1 MSSKQR
7 GGGRGRPGPA
17 AGGPLTAYRFRL
29 AARVLRPLPL
39 ALLITCSGVSP
50 LRNLATVGRDPY
62 AVFVADDPGGRPDLF
77 AVRADGGP
85 VVQITFTTV
94 AEAHPVLSPDGSAV
108 AFLRARSTADSV
120 PGAIW
125 VQNLVTGG
133 ERQLALPPGAGPPDR
148 LGWAPDGGTLYA
160 GAGAEVFALPAP
172 PASGS
177 ARPVGAA
184 ERAAAESSFS
194 VLVGDP
200 PFGRV
205 VGCGR
210 ALCVE
215 GHGPPV
221 PFAQDA
227 RSPARW
233 GPDSV
238 GYFTG
243 DELVVRPVGPGRARR
258 VAWTRVP
265 PRPRDLTFFPGRP
278 RS

>member
-1 MSSKQR
+1 M
-7 GGGRGRPGPA
+7 RPA
-17 AGGPLTAYRFRL
+17 HRLPLTAY
-29 AARVLRPLPL
+29 
-39 ALLITCSGVSP
+39 ALGCLIGCSGLSP
-50 LRNLATVGRDPY
+50 LRNIAVVGRDAY

-77 AVRADGGP
+77 AVRADGGR

-94 AEAHPVLSPDGSAV
+94 AEARPALSPDGSAV

-125 VQNLVTGG
+125 VENLVTGA
-133 ERQLALPPGAGPPDR
+133 ERELALPPGAGPADR
-148 LGWAPDGGTLYA
+148 VGWAPDGRTLYA
-160 GAGAEVFALPAP
+160 GAGPDVFSLPAP
-172 PASGS
+172 PASGA
-177 ARPVGAA
+177 ARRLGPG
-184 ERAAAESSFS
+184 ERSAAESSFS

-205 VGCGR
+205 VQCGR

-221 PFAQDA
+221 PFAEDA

-238 GYFTG
+238 GYLAG

-258 VAWTRVP
+258 VGWTGVP
-265 PRPRDLTFFPGRP
+265 PHPRDLTFFPGRP